1 MAESSLLRVLL
12 VEDLPSQR
20 QLGRWALEAA
30 GLEVVTAADGLT
42 GLELAWSARPDVILL
57 DLVLPGISGLEL
69 LRRYRQDRGTTPV
82 LVLTGAGD
90 PRVANLALARGA
102 SFILLKPVAWE
113 EVIRQIRFFAGGLT
127 LACRDLLEQMGA
139 PVKWAGFHQAAR
151 CAGLLGQGQGML
163 LKEAY
168 LQVAGEEHTSWGNVA
183 KNIERL
189 IRRLHSEGSPAYR
202 ALTAGLEGNRPTNAD
217 FLLILARA
225 ATIPL

>member
-102 SFILLKPVAWE
+102 ILYCSSRWLGRRSSGRSAFLPAVSPWPAGTFWSRWAPRSNGR
-113 EVIRQIRFFAGGLT
+113 VSIRRP
-127 LACRDLLEQMGA
+127 GA
-139 PVKWAGFHQAAR
+139 PG
-151 CAGLLGQGQGML
+151 C
-163 LKEAY
+163 
-168 LQVAGEEHTSWGNVA
+168 WG
-183 KNIERL
+183 RD
-189 IRRLHSEGSPAYR
+189 RGC
-202 ALTAGLEGNRPTNAD
+202 
-217 FLLILARA
+217 F
-225 ATIPL
+225 